1 MSGHKDENGWLDPR
15 LRAELEAALPEP
27 PVDEVDWEKLRTRIA
42 RGAAPRLA
50 RLRAGGRARAV
61 WWEYAARWAAP
72 VLPAAVAAAA
82 ALALLLGR
90 LDSSSSTPTATTTV
104 ASATRSE
111 TQPSSVIEA
120 AVSGSSS
127 TVLVATAD
135 QDALLRAAVNGQ

>member
-1 MSGHKDENGWLDPR
+1 MSGRKDEIGWLDPR

-27 PVDEVDWEKLRTRIA
+27 PVDEVDWEGLRARIA
-42 RGAAPRLA
+42 RGAEPRLA
-50 RLRAGGRARAV
+50 RLRLGGRARAA

-72 VLPAAVAAAA
+72 VLPAAVAVAA

-90 LDSSSSTPTATTTV
+90 LDNSTPTATATV

-111 TQPSSVIEA
+111 TQQSVIEA

-127 TVLVATAD
+127 TVLVATTD

>member
-1 MSGHKDENGWLDPR
+1 MSGRKDEIGWLDPR

-27 PVDEVDWEKLRTRIA
+27 PVDEVDWEGLRARIA
-42 RGAAPRLA
+42 RGAEPRLA
-50 RLRAGGRARAV
+50 RLRLGGRARAA

-72 VLPAAVAAAA
+72 VLPAAVAVAA

-90 LDSSSSTPTATTTV
+90 LDNSTPTATATV

-111 TQPSSVIEA
+111 TQQSVIEA

>member
-1 MSGHKDENGWLDPR
+1 MSGRKDENGGLDPR
-15 LRAELEAALPEP
+15 LRAELQAALPEP
-27 PVDEVDWEKLRTRIA
+27 PVDEVDWEGLRARIA
-42 RGAAPRLA
+42 AGAEPRLA
-50 RLRAGGRARAV
+50 RLRLGGRARAA

-72 VLPAAVAAAA
+72 VLPAAVAVAA

-90 LDSSSSTPTATTTV
+90 LDNGTPTATATV
-104 ASATRSE
+104 ASATRGE
-111 TQPSSVIEA
+111 TQPSVIEA

>member
-1 MSGHKDENGWLDPR
+1 MSGRKDEIGWLDPR

-27 PVDEVDWEKLRTRIA
+27 PVDEVDWEGLRARIA
-42 RGAAPRLA
+42 RGAEPRLA
-50 RLRAGGRARAV
+50 RLRLGGRARAA

-72 VLPAAVAAAA
+72 MLPAAVAVAA

-90 LDSSSSTPTATTTV
+90 LDNNSTPTATATV

-111 TQPSSVIEA
+111 TQQSVIEA